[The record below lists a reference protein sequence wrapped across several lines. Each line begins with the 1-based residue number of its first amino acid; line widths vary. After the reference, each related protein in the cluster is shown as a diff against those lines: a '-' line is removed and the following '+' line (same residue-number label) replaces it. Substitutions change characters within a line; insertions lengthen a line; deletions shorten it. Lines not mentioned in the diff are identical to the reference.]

1 MAQVY
6 RSAPIQA
13 AVLAG
18 QSHEMDVIAESIADA
33 ARGLAA
39 SHTVTGEYLA
49 GIGTDRIRG
58 KRGVTDRIAYV
69 DHEAAA
75 SIEFGHVQG
84 YRKGFT
90 GPPEYVE
97 GLHIF
102 ARAARRA

>member
-6 RSAPIQA
+6 KVAGILAARIAGEDPAMDAAASA
-13 AVLAG
+13 V
-18 QSHEMDVIAESIADA
+18 ADA
-33 ARGLAA
+33 ARALAA
-39 SHTVTGEYLA
+39 SHNVTGEYLN

-75 SIEFGHVQG
+75 SIEFGHEQG
-84 YRKGFT
+84 FRKGFV
-90 GPPEYVE
+90 GPGRYVE

-102 ARAARRA
+102 GQAAGRA